1 VSGSWN
7 MSGKVHKYVL
17 HYFASIIGTSLSPLQ
32 IESCIL
38 LTTTD
43 NIACNAL
50 RKQIGSNTNR
60 NLSYLL
66 TYLIAYLLT
75 YSMEQRLPWEANRFS
90 ACQEINCILWNP
102 KIHYR
107 HLSLSWTRS
116 TQSMPPQPTSWRS
129 ILILYSH
136 LRFDLRSSLFLR
148 YPQQNPV

>member
-1 VSGSWN
+1 

-66 TYLIAYLLT
+66 TYLLTYLIAYLLAPWSNVFLEKLT
-75 YSMEQRLPWEANRFS
+75 GSRLVKKLTAFYGTRRFIT
-90 ACQEINCILWNP
+90 ATCPYPEPDQ
-102 KIHYR
+102 
-107 HLSLSWTRS
+107 LSPCLPSPLPGDPS
-116 TQSMPPQPTSWRS
+116 
-129 ILILYSH
+129 
-136 LRFDLRSSLFLR
+136 
-148 YPQQNPV
+148 